1 MSDIQ
6 VITEFLGSGIMN
18 TYGNVLECIGHTPMI
33 RLAKLDEG
41 TGSQIYAKVEGLN
54 PGGSIKDRAALFMI
68 RDAEEKGLLKEGS
81 VIIEPT
87 SGNTGVGLSMIGAY
101 LGYRCIIVMPD
112 TMSAERISL
121 MKAFGAEVVLT
132 PGDEGMSGAIK
143 RAEELKEELG
153 GFIPSQF
160 KNPANTMSHVITTS
174 KEILEQVP
182 DVDYVVAGI
191 GSAGTATGL
200 GMGFKKYSSKA
211 KVIGVEPAASP
222 MITEG
227 RSAPHKIQGIGAN
240 FIPENLNLDYID
252 EVITITDDESIEMT
266 RRLVREEGIFAGI
279 SSGAAIAAA
288 IRLASERK
296 GSKIV
301 AILPD
306 HGDRYLSTGIFE

>member
-1 MSDIQ
+1 MK
-6 VITEFLGSGIMN
+6 
-18 TYGNVLECIGHTPMI
+18 TYGNVLESIGHTPMV

-41 TGSQIYAKVEGLN
+41 TGSEIYAKVEGLN

-68 RDAEEKGLLKEGS
+68 RDAEEKGLLKKGT

-87 SGNTGVGLSMIGAY
+87 SGNTGVGLSMVGAY
-101 LGYRCIIVMPD
+101 LGYRCVIIMPD

-121 MKAFGAEVVLT
+121 MKAFGAEVILT
-132 PGDEGMSGAIK
+132 PGAEGMSGAIRK
-143 RAEELKEELG
+143 AEELKEELD

-160 KNPANTMSHVITTS
+160 SNPSNTMSHVVTTS
-174 KEILEQVP
+174 KEILEQIP

-200 GMGFKKYSSKA
+200 GMGFRKYSSKA
-211 KVIGVEPAASP
+211 KVIGVEPASSP

-227 RSAPHKIQGIGAN
+227 HSAPHKIQGIGAN
-240 FIPENLNLDYID
+240 FIPENLDMEYIED
-252 EVITITDDESIEMT
+252 VMTITDEESIDMT

-279 SSGAAIAAA
+279 SSGAAVAAA
-288 IRLASERK
+288 IKLASEKK

-306 HGDRYLSTGIFE
+306 RGDRYLSTGIFE

>member
-1 MSDIQ
+1 MK
-6 VITEFLGSGIMN
+6 
-18 TYGNVLECIGHTPMI
+18 TYGNVLESIGHTPMI
-33 RLAKLDEG
+33 RLGRLDAN
-41 TGSQIYAKVEGLN
+41 TGSEIYAKVEGLN

-68 RDAEEKGLLKEGS
+68 RDAEEKGLLKEGT

-101 LGYRCIIVMPD
+101 LGYKCIIIMPD

-121 MKAFGAEVVLT
+121 MKAFGAEVILT
-132 PGDEGMSGAIK
+132 PGADGMAGAIK
-143 RAEELKEELG
+143 KAEELKEELG

-160 KNPANTMSHVITTS
+160 SNPSNTMSHVVTTA

-200 GMGFKKYSSKA
+200 GMGFRKYSSKA
-211 KVIGVEPAASP
+211 KVVGVEPAGSP

-240 FIPENLNLDYID
+240 FIPENLDLEYIE
-252 EVITITDDESIEMT
+252 EVVTVTDDESIDYT

-279 SSGAAIAAA
+279 SSGAAVAAA
-288 IRLASERK
+288 VRLASERK

-301 AILPD
+301 VILPD
-306 HGDRYLSTGIFE
+306 RGDRYLSTGIFE

>member
-1 MSDIQ
+1 M
-6 VITEFLGSGIMN
+6 T

-41 TGSQIYAKVEGLN
+41 TGSEIYAKVEGLN

-68 RDAEEKGLLKEGS
+68 RDAEEKGLLKPGS

-87 SGNTGVGLSMIGAY
+87 SGNTGVGLCMIGAY

-121 MKAFGAEVVLT
+121 MRAYGAEVVLT
-132 PGDEGMSGAIK
+132 PGAEGMSGAIAK
-143 RAEELKEELG
+143 AMELKEELG
-153 GFIPSQF
+153 GFVPSQF
-160 KNPANTMSHVITTS
+160 ENPANAMSHVVTTS
-174 KEILEQVP
+174 KEILEQLP
-182 DVDYVVAGI
+182 DVDYVIAGI

-200 GMGFKKYSSKA
+200 GMGFRKFSSRA
-211 KVIGVEPAASP
+211 KVIGVEPETSP

-240 FIPENLNLDYID
+240 FIPKNLDLEYIE
-252 EVITITDDESIEMT
+252 EVVTISDDEAIGYT

-279 SSGAAIAAA
+279 SSGAAVAAA
-288 IRLASERK
+288 VKLASERK

>member
-1 MSDIQ
+1 M
-6 VITEFLGSGIMN
+6 T

-41 TGSQIYAKVEGLN
+41 TRSQIYAKVEGLN

-68 RDAEEKGLLKEGS
+68 RDAEERGLLREGS

-87 SGNTGVGLSMIGAY
+87 SGNTGIGLSMIGAY
-101 LGYRCIIVMPD
+101 LGYKCIIVMPD

-132 PGDEGMSGAIK
+132 PGKEGMSGAIK
-143 RAEELKEELG
+143 KAEELRGELG

-160 KNPANTMSHVITTS
+160 ENPSNTMSHVVTTS
-174 KEILEQVP
+174 KEILEQLP

-191 GSAGTATGL
+191 GTAGTATGI
-200 GMGFKKYSSKA
+200 GMGLKKYSSKA
-211 KVIGVEPAASP
+211 KVIGVEPASSP

-240 FIPENLNLDYID
+240 FVPENLNMDYI
-252 EVITITDDESIEMT
+252 EKVMTITDDESIEMT

-279 SSGAAIAAA
+279 SSGAAVAAA
-288 IRLASERK
+288 VKLASERK

-306 HGDRYLSTGIFE
+306 RGDRYLSTGIFE

>member
-1 MSDIQ
+1 
-6 VITEFLGSGIMN
+6 MN

-33 RLAKLDEG
+33 HLGKLDEG
-41 TGSQIYAKVEGLN
+41 TGSEIYAKVEGLN

-68 RDAEEKGLLKEGS
+68 RDAEEKGLLKEGT

-87 SGNTGVGLSMIGAY
+87 SGNTGVALSMIGAY
-101 LGYRCIIVMPD
+101 LGYKCMIVMPD

-121 MKAFGAEVVLT
+121 MKAFGADVVLT
-132 PGDEGMSGAIK
+132 PGAEGMAGAIK
-143 RAEELKEELG
+143 KAEELKEELG

-160 KNPANTMSHVITTS
+160 KNPSNAMSHIVTTA

-200 GMGFKKYSSKA
+200 GIGFKKYSSKA
-211 KVIGVEPAASP
+211 KVIGVEPAGSP

-227 RSAPHKIQGIGAN
+227 RAAPHKIQGIGAN
-240 FIPENLNLDYID
+240 FIPENLNLEYI
-252 EVITITDDESIEMT
+252 EKVVTVTDDDAIDYA
-266 RRLVREEGIFAGI
+266 RRLAREEGVFAGI
-279 SSGAAIAAA
+279 SSGAAVAAA
-288 IRLASERK
+288 VRLASEKK

-306 HGDRYLSTGIFE
+306 RGDRYLSTGIFE

>member
-1 MSDIQ
+1 MT
-6 VITEFLGSGIMN
+6 V
-18 TYGNVLECIGHTPMI
+18 YGNVLECIGHTPMI

-41 TGSQIYAKVEGLN
+41 TGSEIYAKIEGLN

-68 RDAEEKGLLKEGS
+68 RDAQKKGLLKEDT

-87 SGNTGVGLSMIGAY
+87 SGNTGIGLAMIGAY

-121 MKAFGAEVVLT
+121 MRAFGAEVVLT
-132 PGDEGMSGAIK
+132 PGAEGMSGAIE

-153 GFIPSQF
+153 GFIPAQF
-160 KNPANTMSHVITTS
+160 SNPSNMMSHVITTS

-182 DVDYVVAGI
+182 DADYVVAGI
-191 GSAGTATGL
+191 GTAGTATGI
-200 GMGFKKYSSKA
+200 GMGLRKFSSKA
-211 KVIGVEPAASP
+211 KVIGVEPASSP

-227 RSAPHKIQGIGAN
+227 HFAPHRIQGIGAN
-240 FIPENLNLDYID
+240 FIPENLDLDYID
-252 EVITITDDESIEMT
+252 EVVTVTDRDSIEFT
-266 RRLVREEGIFAGI
+266 RRLAREEGIFAGI
-279 SSGAAIAAA
+279 SSGAAVAVAV
-288 IRLASERK
+288 RLASERK

-306 HGDRYLSTGIFE
+306 RGDRYLSTGIFE